1 MYGVMMK
8 RIIFLTMTLCAI
20 MFSGCLTDAQET
32 TSGKV
37 VEINGTVIY
46 MTIEGGFWAIT
57 AIANEQSTTYEPLN
71 LPEEFRKEGLSVF
84 VEATVRKDMA
94 SFRMVGPIIEIRS
107 IRER

>member
-1 MYGVMMK
+1 MK
-8 RIIFLTMTLCAI
+8 RIIFSVMVLCAV
-20 MFSGCLTDAQET
+20 MLAGCLTDAQEP
-32 TSGKV
+32 TSGEV
-37 VEINGTVIY
+37 VEINGTVVY

-57 AIANEQSTTYEPLN
+57 AISDEQNITYEPLN